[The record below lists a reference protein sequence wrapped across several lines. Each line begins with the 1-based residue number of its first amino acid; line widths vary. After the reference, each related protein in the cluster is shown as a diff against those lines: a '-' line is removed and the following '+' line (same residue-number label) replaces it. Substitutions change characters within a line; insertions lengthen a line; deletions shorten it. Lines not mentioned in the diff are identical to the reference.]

1 MLGEWLESSG
11 AEPGEP
17 LPLDGETLRGIHGKE
32 TPEVHMVSDYANK
45 VGAALAQTV
54 LGQVALAGR
63 VVTAVA
69 LQTQREGFRQI
80 VASVGIRTEIVAGHG
95 GGEFPAAQAV
105 KLCGWEDGM
114 RLAMS
119 GAPALDTE
127 GVHQTRLEQR

>member
-17 LPLDGETLRGIHGKE
+17 LPLDGETLRGIHGTE

-63 VVTAVA
+63 VVTGYA

-80 VASVGIRTEIVAGHG
+80 LNSVVIRTEIVAGHR
-95 GGEFPAAQAV
+95 GGEFAGAQPA
-105 KLCGWEDGM
+105 KLCGWEDEM
-114 RLAMS
+114 RPAMS

-127 GVHQTRLEQR
+127 GVQQTRLEQR